1 MYRNEVEIIMNKRQA
16 KKQRRK
22 TLYETMPFMPLR
34 EENIVFDP
42 ENGYKVTGTFAR
54 GKSILNA
61 LREGRNEA

>member
-22 TLYETMPFMPLR
+22 TLYENMLLR
-34 EENIVFDP
+34 EENIIFDP
-42 ENGYKVTGTFAR
+42 ENGYKVTGTFVR

>member
-22 TLYETMPFMPLR
+22 TLYENMPLR
-34 EENIVFDP
+34 EENIIFDP
-42 ENGYKVTGTFAR
+42 ENGYKVTGTFVR